1 MLVFLINRTRPD
13 LTPEQYGRLA
23 ELAKA
28 FYANVPPGVS
38 LRGEWAAAD
47 YSRNFSL
54 LEAPD
59 VATVEADGGTVPRVR
74 RRGHR
79 AGERHHRLDRQLSRP
94 QPAGESLSA

>member
-1 MLVFLINRTRPD
+1 MLVFLINRTRVD

-23 ELAKA
+23 ELAKT
-28 FYANVPPGVS
+28 FYANVPSGVS

-59 VATVEADGGTVPRVR
+59 VATVEKMAAPFREFVDVDVVPVNAIS
-74 RRGHR
+74 GWT
-79 AGERHHRLDRQLSRP
+79 AS
-94 QPAGESLSA
+94 

>member
-1 MLVFLINRTRPD
+1 MLVFLINRTRAD

-28 FYANVPPGVS
+28 FYADVPAGVS

-59 VATVEADGGTVPRVR
+59 VATVEKMAAPFREFVDVDVVPVNAIT
-74 RRGHR
+74 GWT
-79 AGERHHRLDRQLSRP
+79 AS
-94 QPAGESLSA
+94 

>member
-1 MLVFLINRTRPD
+1 MLVFLINRTRPE
-13 LTPEQYGRLA
+13 LTPEQYSRLA

-28 FYANVPPGVS
+28 FYADVPPGVS

-59 VATVEADGGTVPRVR
+59 VATVERMAAPFREFVDVDIVPVNAT
-74 RRGHR
+74 
-79 AGERHHRLDRQLSRP
+79 AGWTAS
-94 QPAGESLSA
+94 

>member
-47 YSRNFSL
+47 YSCNFSL

-59 VATVEADGGTVPRVR
+59 AATVERMAAPFREFVDVDIVPVNATT
-74 RRGHR
+74 GWT
-79 AGERHHRLDRQLSRP
+79 AS
-94 QPAGESLSA
+94 

>member
-1 MLVFLINRTRPD
+1 MLVFLINRTRAG

-59 VATVEADGGTVPRVR
+59 VATVERMAAPFREFVEVDVVPVNTIT
-74 RRGHR
+74 GWT
-79 AGERHHRLDRQLSRP
+79 AS
-94 QPAGESLSA
+94 

>member
-1 MLVFLINRTRPD
+1 MLVFLINRTRAD

-59 VATVEADGGTVPRVR
+59 VATVERMAAPFREFVDVDIVPVNATT
-74 RRGHR
+74 GWT
-79 AGERHHRLDRQLSRP
+79 AS
-94 QPAGESLSA
+94 

>member
-1 MLVFLINRTRPD
+1 MEIPAMLVFLINRTRTG

-28 FYANVPPGVS
+28 FYSNVPPGVS
-38 LRGEWAAAD
+38 IRGEWAAAD

-59 VATVEADGGTVPRVR
+59 VASVEQMAAPFREFVDVDVVPVNATT
-74 RRGHR
+74 GWT
-79 AGERHHRLDRQLSRP
+79 AS
-94 QPAGESLSA
+94 

>member
-1 MLVFLINRTRPD
+1 MLVFLINRTRAD

-28 FYANVPPGVS
+28 FYADVPPGVS

-59 VATVEADGGTVPRVR
+59 VATVERMAAPFREFVAVDIVPVNATT
-74 RRGHR
+74 GWT
-79 AGERHHRLDRQLSRP
+79 AS
-94 QPAGESLSA
+94 

>member
-1 MLVFLINRTRPD
+1 MLVFLINRTRSG

-28 FYANVPPGVS
+28 FYANIPPGVT
-38 LRGEWAAAD
+38 LQGEWAAAD

-59 VATVEADGGTVPRVR
+59 VAAVE
-74 RRGHR
+74 
-79 AGERHHRLDRQLSRP
+79 RLAAPFREFVDVDVIPVNATEGWTQS
-94 QPAGESLSA
+94 

>member
-1 MLVFLINRTRPD
+1 MLVFLINRTRAG

-59 VATVEADGGTVPRVR
+59 VATVERMAAPFREFVEVDVVPVNAIT
-74 RRGHR
+74 GWT
-79 AGERHHRLDRQLSRP
+79 AS
-94 QPAGESLSA
+94 

>member
-1 MLVFLINRTRPD
+1 MLVFLINRTRAG

-28 FYANVPPGVS
+28 FYADVPPGVS

-47 YSRNFSL
+47 YSCNFSL

-59 VATVEADGGTVPRVR
+59 VATVERMAAPFREFVDVDVVPVNAIT
-74 RRGHR
+74 GWT
-79 AGERHHRLDRQLSRP
+79 AS
-94 QPAGESLSA
+94 